1 MATLFVQEYLER
13 LRLWSGAPPP
23 PTIGTLRQILRAHLE
38 LVPFE
43 NLEQHRAGGRVS
55 LALEDLVEKVIRRRR
70 GGFCFEVNGLL
81 AELLEALG
89 FFVRRVSSTVFAGA
103 LGCWRGV
110 PTHICLLVAEPQNGA
125 PAAAEDSERLWFAD
139 VGFGEPPVEPLR
151 LWLDGREQTTAEGM
165 ISRFVIDDRR
175 DEAPSPANSELDL
188 PRDSAYVVLEW
199 NKDGAWKPRLRFSL
213 SDVTAS
219 DRGPRLEDFQRN
231 CNEVL
236 REGPFTQKLIM
247 VTVTETEKRTLA
259 GATFKVT
266 KPRFGGEQV
275 VTELADPS
283 AEPKTMVEAA
293 QQVMLE
299 NFGIPLEESKDLD
312 LSISL
317 KGSNVAAWAHL

>member
-23 PTIGTLRQILRAHLE
+23 PTISTLRQIQRAHLE
-38 LVPFE
+38 HVPFE

-70 GGFCFEVNGLL
+70 GGFCFELNGLL

-89 FFVRRVSSTVFAGA
+89 FFVRRVPAVVFAGA
-103 LGCWRGV
+103 AGWRGV
-110 PTHICLLVAEPQNGA
+110 PTHIFLLVAEPPNGA
-125 PAAAEDSERLWFAD
+125 PAGEDSERLWFAD
-139 VGFGEPPVEPLR
+139 VSFGEPPLEPLR

-165 ISRFVIDDRR
+165 ISRFVIDDHPE
-175 DEAPSPANSELDL
+175 EATSPTKSELDL
-188 PRDSAYVVLEW
+188 PKDSALVVLEW
-199 NKDGAWKPRLRFSL
+199 NTDGAWKPRIRFSL

-219 DRGPRLEDFQRN
+219 DRGPCLEDFQRN
-231 CNEVL
+231 CDEVL

-247 VTVTETEKRTLA
+247 CTLTETEKRTLA

-275 VTELADPS
+275 ITELAEPS
-283 AEPKTMVEAA
+283 AEPKTVVEAA

-299 NFGIPLEESKDLD
+299 NFGISLEESKDLD
-312 LSISL
+312 LTISL
-317 KGSNVAAWAHL
+317 HGRNVATWDHLL